1 MSHSTLE
8 MPVGEIDRSI
18 YVMPA
23 FLTLPVVD
31 FDAAR
36 TWYVDGLGFVVLA
49 EMPGPEGTPWL
60 VHLRRYRY
68 QDILLVPG
76 AAARTA
82 GMGSGLRFSVANVH
96 EDLAQRAEQARRVG
110 TGTVEGPVRRPWN
123 AVELVCRDPEGHEV
137 VFTEYGGDEHAD
149 PALVDAVRASIV
161 QG

>member
-1 MSHSTLE
+1 MSHSTPE
-8 MPVGEIDRSI
+8 MPRGEIDRSI

-23 FLTLPVVD
+23 FLTIPVVD

-49 EMPGPEGTPWL
+49 EMPGPDGGPWL

-68 QDILLVPG
+68 QDILLVPSG
-76 AAARTA
+76 APSQTST
-82 GMGSGLRFSVANVH
+82 GSGLRFSVANVH

-123 AVELVCRDPEGHEV
+123 AVELVCRDPEGNEV
-137 VFTEYGGDEHAD
+137 VFTQYGGDEHAE
-149 PALVDAVRASIV
+149 PALVEAVRASLV
-161 QG
+161 QA